1 MDFGISDEQR
11 RLCEAATAFGREV
24 LEPGIEERERA
35 GGFDRSLWRQS
46 GEAGILGAYVPTE
59 YGGQGRDVLTTVLI
73 MEALGAGCRD
83 NGITLGLNGQMWA
96 VQEPIL
102 RFGTEAQKQ
111 RYLPPLCAGEWFGAH
126 GMTEAGSGSDTF
138 ALQTVAVRDGDDYLL
153 SGTKIYIG
161 LGPVCDV
168 ALIFAATDPDKGRWG
183 ISAFLVDGDTPGFSR
198 GPAQRKMGLN
208 TSPMGELVMDECRVP
223 ADQRLGPEGA
233 GLSIFNHSMEW
244 ERSFIFASHVGSM
257 ARQLDEAV
265 AHARGRRQFGQP
277 IGRFQSVSNRIAD
290 MKLRLETC
298 RLLLHKAAWM
308 MDEGEDTKLIS
319 ALAKLQIGESFLA
332 SSVEAMRVHGG
343 RGYMHAHGV
352 ERDLRDAAGGV
363 IYSGTSDIQRQ
374 LIAKLL
380 GL

>member
-1 MDFGISDEQR
+1 
-11 RLCEAATAFGREV
+11 
-24 LEPGIEERERA
+24 
-35 GGFDRSLWRQS
+35 
-46 GEAGILGAYVPTE
+46 
-59 YGGQGRDVLTTVLI
+59 

-96 VQEPIL
+96 VREPIL
-102 RFGTEAQKQ
+102 RFGSEEQKR

-126 GMTEAGSGSDTF
+126 GMTEAESGSDTF
-138 ALQTVAVRDGDDYLL
+138 ALQTTAVRDGDHYIL
-153 SGTKIYIG
+153 SGTKIYLG

-168 ALIFAATDPDKGRWG
+168 ALVFAATDPDKGRWG
-183 ISAFLVDGDTPGFSR
+183 ISAFLVDGDTPGFTR

-208 TSPMGELVMDECRVP
+208 TSPMGDLVMDQCRVP
-223 ADQRLGPEGA
+223 AAQRLGPEGA

-290 MKLRLETC
+290 MRLRLETC

-308 MDEGEDTKLIS
+308 MDRGEDTKLIP
-319 ALAKLQIGESFLA
+319 ALAKLQIGESFPA
-332 SSVEAMRVHGG
+332 SSIEAMRVHGG
-343 RGYMHAHGV
+343 RGCMPTHGV

-374 LIAKLL
+374 LVAKLL